1 MTGEQLGAVVLDAI
15 GQAPGAAL
23 QAVRTTGIN
32 WESVAAIAAIVG
44 ILLTVLLWVFGR
56 QDKRREAQAAE
67 LRGDMTNSLDH
78 LAEVLTAKLE
88 TKDTVARISE
98 RLARVE
104 AVIGLGA
111 GNNHAGPAGG

>member
-1 MTGEQLGAVVLDAI
+1 MTGEQLGALAHGAI
-15 GQAPGAAL
+15 AQGSGLAS

-67 LRGDMTNSLDH
+67 LRGDMTSSLDH

-104 AVIGLGA
+104 AVIGLGT
-111 GNNHAGPAGG
+111 NSNHAGPAGG